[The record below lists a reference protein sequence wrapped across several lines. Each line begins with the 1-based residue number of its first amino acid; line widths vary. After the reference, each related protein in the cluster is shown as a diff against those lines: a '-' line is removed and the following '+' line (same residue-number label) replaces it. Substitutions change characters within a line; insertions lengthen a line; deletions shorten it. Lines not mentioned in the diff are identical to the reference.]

1 MANSVHAL
9 HHRPSLCYTDAHLVP
24 SRMVRVAQ
32 LFVVLLQEYID
43 VIVLAAAV
51 VDVWLFMGVSYSVP
65 PLVMPGLCSF
75 LRVTRRKLH
84 SRGTAKENNKT
95 KNSYNQPK

>member
-51 VDVWLFMGVSYSVP
+51 VMCG
-65 PLVMPGLCSF
+65 CSWVY
-75 LRVTRRKLH
+75 LIPCL
-84 SRGTAKENNKT
+84 
-95 KNSYNQPK
+95 PW